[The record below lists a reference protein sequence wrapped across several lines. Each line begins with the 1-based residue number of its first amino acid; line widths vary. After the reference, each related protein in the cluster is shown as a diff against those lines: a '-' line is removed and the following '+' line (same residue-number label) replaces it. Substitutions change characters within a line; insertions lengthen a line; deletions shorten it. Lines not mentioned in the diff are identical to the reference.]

1 MLCVLT
7 LTSFFIPFG
16 PEMQIGISIMLAF
29 SVFKLRLSD
38 DVPVQSDNIPL
49 INIYFTMCMTFSL
62 SAMVWFSIMNRC
74 REKNRV
80 PKFVRFIV
88 LNYICYLTCEFKHAK
103 LHRKQLESNKSSIKY
118 RPDDKK
124 NKKNKS
130 KKSISFE
137 GSNRET
143 LLPKQS
149 TNSPKSLNQNRE
161 PIINEISSSSP
172 LNNTSTYDSST
183 SSITSNAKQS
193 LTNNK
198 ASIRNCATFNSLDFN
213 NLKNINESNYEVYRK
228 IPITFQKNENL
239 NKRRN
244 SQINYLK
251 APIYLDNE
259 DEFSD
264 EIHVASYKQ
273 PSKKNFFKR
282 IKNINA

>member
-62 SAMVWFSIMNRC
+62 SAMIWFSIINRC

-80 PKFVRFIV
+80 PTYVRFIV
-88 LNYICYLTCEFKHAK
+88 VNYICFLMCDFKHA
-103 LHRKQLESNKSSIKY
+103 NKSKPNI
-118 RPDDKK
+118 DKTSTVKLK
-124 NKKNKS
+124 NKKNK
-130 KKSISFE
+130 KKQTNKSISFE
-137 GSNRET
+137 DSNKET
-143 LLPKQS
+143 LLPKLLQKT
-149 TNSPKSLNQNRE
+149 TNSSINLAQNRE
-161 PIINEISSSSP
+161 ALVQNSSSSP

-183 SSITSNAKQS
+183 LSITSNAKQS
-193 LTNNK
+193 YNNK
-198 ASIRNCATFNSLDFN
+198 ASLKNCATFNSLDFS
-213 NLKNINESNYEVYRK
+213 NLNSFNDTNIEIYKK

-239 NKRRN
+239 NKRRSHQN
-244 SQINYLK
+244 NILK

-259 DEFSD
+259 DEFF
-264 EIHVASYKQ
+264 EELHASNNKQ
-273 PSKKNFFKR
+273 ASKLIWYRKYEKFSGN
-282 IKNINA
+282 